1 MYRKKVRRL
10 RSDPL
15 SDRGGSEPVTQFGER
30 ISTDFIIV
38 QKLASDNTV
47 QVIRDEFSGWI
58 RAFPISKRDASTVV
72 KNLLSFLGP
81 SYNQPCIM
89 IKSDQATETRLAAQQ
104 LGFVF

>member
-1 MYRKKVRRL
+1 M
-10 RSDPL
+10 
-15 SDRGGSEPVTQFGER
+15 
-30 ISTDFIIV
+30 
-38 QKLASDNTV
+38 

-81 SYNQPCIM
+81 LYNQPCIM

-104 LGFVF
+104 LGFVFEGTLENRHPTIVFWKETYGLWRRSRVPVTCKLVLTQLLGCGLTQ